1 MYDKTVRRRRAVLG
15 LLVVSSLILLTAYFG
30 ESGGGALHG
39 VQRGTSEVLNPVQE
53 GASRAL
59 KPVRD
64 LFAWFGDTLDAKGK
78 VSDLTAERDRLRAE
92 LARQESATYE
102 NARMAKLLQTSGAL
116 GLDDYGPVVGRVI
129 VASPTVFYATIRVDK
144 GSSDGVRVGQ
154 PVMNESAL
162 IGRVTVVFRGAAQV
176 TLLTDTSTTDTA
188 AGVSARAGARNV
200 FGVVEPV
207 GAGNPNDL
215 LLANVSPGARLDAGD
230 RVVTR
235 GTVANPE
242 QLDSLYP
249 PGLPIGVITRIDRE
263 GTDTQQ
269 VHLRPYANMKDLD
282 FVQILTRPQGPA
294 SS

>member
-1 MYDKTVRRRRAVLG
+1 VYDKTVRRRRAVLG

-64 LFAWFGDTLDAKGK
+64 LFGWFGDTLHAKGEVK
-78 VSDLTAERDRLRAE
+78 DLTAERDRLRTE
-92 LARQESATYE
+92 LAVHDTAVYE
-102 NARMAKLLQTSGAL
+102 NARLSKLVETSGAL
-116 GLDDYGPVVGRVI
+116 GLKEYGAKTGRVI
-129 VASPTVFYATIRVDK
+129 SASPTVWYATVRIDK

-154 PVMNESAL
+154 PVLNEEAL
-162 IGRVTVVFRGAAQV
+162 VGRVTAVFSGAAQV
-176 TLLTDTSTTDTA
+176 TLLTDTSASDTT
-188 AGVSARAGARNV
+188 AGVSARAGKLGV

-215 LLANVSPGARLDAGD
+215 LLSNVPPGAKLDPGD

-235 GTVANPE
+235 GTVSDTDRLP
-242 QLDSLYP
+242 SLYP
-249 PGLPIGVITRIDRE
+249 SGLPIGEITRIDNR
-263 GTDTQQ
+263 GTDTQE
-269 VHLRPYANMKDLD
+269 VHVRPYANMRDLD
-282 FVQILTRPQGPA
+282 FVQVLTNPRGPGA
-294 SS
+294 